1 MAAHLLDGLHLSE
14 SFGLLHVGLEAV
26 KMIKVVLF
34 FLIGLCLL
42 IGGITSYMT
51 LMITGY
57 SLMAAGIL
65 MIIAAIAMA
74 MMKEKMK
81 PMATK

>member
-1 MAAHLLDGLHLSE
+1 ML
-14 SFGLLHVGLEAV
+14 
-26 KMIKVVLF
+26 KVVLF

-42 IGGITSYMT
+42 VGGITSYMT

-57 SLMAAGIL
+57 SLMLAGIL
-65 MIIAAIAMA
+65 TIILAIAMA

-81 PMATK
+81 DSCGSKIIFFLLPPLKKF

>member
-1 MAAHLLDGLHLSE
+1 ML
-14 SFGLLHVGLEAV
+14 
-26 KMIKVVLF
+26 KVVLF

-42 IGGITSYMT
+42 VGGITSYMT

-57 SLMAAGIL
+57 SLMLAGIL
-65 MIIAAIAMA
+65 TIILAIAMA

-81 PMATK
+81 APAAAK